1 MNQYK
6 KRKLE
11 TVTLLGIDCVDL
23 ERLQLAMNICQEEF
37 EFADVKI
44 LSSLKTSQKNVFAIK
59 KINSLE
65 EYSKFVISE
74 LDNYVETPHVMI
86 VQHDGFILNPKQW
99 TDEFLE
105 YDYIG
110 APWLV
115 ADWSVKNF
123 DFPEELLGKLVVG
136 NGGFSLR
143 SKKLTSLC
151 ARLYRENKFQRF
163 HPEDTAIGVHN
174 RKLLEDNGIKI
185 APVDLAKKFSFEGET
200 DESDKW
206 NGQFGFHGFKWTDIS
221 NWLVKHP
228 EYTFDK
234 EKYII
239 RRT

>member
-1 MNQYK
+1 MK
-6 KRKLE
+6 KKLNG
-11 TVTLLGIDCVDL
+11 VTLLGIDCIDL
-23 ERLQLAMNICQEEF
+23 DRLQLAMDICQEKF
-37 EFADVKI
+37 KFADVKI
-44 LSSLKTSQKNVFAIK
+44 LSSLKTSQKNVIAIK

-99 TDEFLE
+99 TDEFLK

-123 DFPEELLGKLVVG
+123 DFPKKLLGKLVVG

-163 HPEDTAIGVHN
+163 HPEDTAIGVYN

-200 DESDKW
+200 DESNKW
-206 NGQFGFHGFKWTDIS
+206 DGQFGFHGFKWTDIS
-221 NWLVKHP
+221 NWLAKHP

-234 EKYII
+234 ERYAI